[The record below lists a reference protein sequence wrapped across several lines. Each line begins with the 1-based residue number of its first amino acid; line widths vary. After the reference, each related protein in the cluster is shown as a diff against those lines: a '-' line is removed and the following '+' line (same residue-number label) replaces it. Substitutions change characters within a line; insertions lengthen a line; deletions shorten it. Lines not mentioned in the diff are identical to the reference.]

1 MSADA
6 SSPGY
11 ASPVQTAG
19 GLLVDAA
26 GRILLGLRAHH
37 KRVAAGYWDIIG
49 GHLELSESA
58 KDALVREIRE
68 ELGVTATCFRLIAS
82 LWEPPSLAGESG
94 CMHHV
99 FLITQ
104 WTGGLPRNVSDEH
117 ANIGWFR
124 PSEIQELPTK
134 TPFDFDGLLERAGV
148 LAATGG
154 VSPSR

>member
-6 SSPGY
+6 QNPGD

-19 GLLVDAA
+19 GLLIDAA

-49 GHLELSESA
+49 GHLKFGESA
-58 KDALVREIRE
+58 EDALVREIHE
-68 ELGVTATCFRLIAS
+68 ELGVTPTCYRLIAS
-82 LWEPPSLAGESG
+82 VCEPPSLAGETG
-94 CMHHV
+94 CVHHV
-99 FLITQ
+99 FLITE
-104 WTGGLPRNVSDEH
+104 WTGGGPRNACDEH
-117 ANIGWFR
+117 ARIGWFR
-124 PSEIQELPTK
+124 PSEIRELANK

-154 VSPSR
+154 LPPSR